1 MKNKEIQS
9 TIKNDKGKKKPI
21 IIGASIGA
29 VVIIGAIAFI
39 INGNKITQIKSSDVV
54 ELGDAYSIE
63 NPADYFTTGC
73 LVDKNGFTVDLST
86 VDSLKAGD
94 YTAKINY
101 KDKAFN
107 VAVTVA
113 DTVKPMIKAKENIE
127 AVEVGTV
134 LNPSD
139 YVEVTEISD
148 YKVYFVAE
156 DGDVESLTIPDTL
169 TYEDN
174 VTEIYYT
181 VVAVDGSDNRSD
193 EITISIPIHIEEPED
208 MEEPEQSEQNSGGE
222 ANIAGEDV
230 TDEDENV
237 DHTTEAPDTTPAPA
251 PAPQPAP
258 QPQAVPQPA
267 PVTGGAFP
275 VMQDVD
281 WNNVD
286 VDPALAGLKF
296 TGE

>member
-1 MKNKEIQS
+1 M
-9 TIKNDKGKKKPI
+9 KNDKNKKKPL

-29 VVIIGAIAFI
+29 VVIIGVIAFI

-113 DTVKPMIKAKENIE
+113 DTIEPMIKAKENIE

-208 MEEPEQSEQNSGGE
+208 MEDMEEPEQSEQSSGGE
-222 ANIAGEDV
+222 ANIAGASLTENL
-230 TDEDENV
+230 DEIHDDIDEE
-237 DHTTEAPDTTPAPA
+237 EANTPAPAPA

-267 PVTGGAFP
+267 PVTGGLID
-275 VMQDVD
+275 MGDID
-281 WNNVD
+281 WNAV
-286 VDPALAGLKF
+286 PAGALSGLVV